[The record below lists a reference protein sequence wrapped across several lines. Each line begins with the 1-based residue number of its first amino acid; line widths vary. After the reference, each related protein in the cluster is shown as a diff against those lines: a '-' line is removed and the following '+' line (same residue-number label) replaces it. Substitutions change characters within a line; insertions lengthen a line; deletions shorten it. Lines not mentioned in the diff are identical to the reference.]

1 MRRKE
6 ARVEVRMTEHEKGA
20 LKRKAAKNGM
30 TVSEYARTLLA
41 NSDDATIRVIDTEPL
56 RKAAHELAKQ
66 GTNLNQFM
74 KFLNTYGIKVF
85 DAGGA
90 QRVLAREVETFMEVA
105 EALAALRREADRNN
119 VHLKNRGFRQCRKRL
134 TRARKG
140 SMGEP
145 AHRPSIKSGLLFRPS
160 RQFRRR

>member
-1 MRRKE
+1 MKVAKRETAVLIRLSE
-6 ARVEVRMTEHEKGA
+6 REKRT

-74 KFLNTYGIKVF
+74 RFLNTYGVKVF
-85 DAGGA
+85 DPAEA
-90 QRVLAREVETFMEVA
+90 KRVLEKEVSAFAEIMES
-105 EALAALRREADRNN
+105 LAALRREADRNN
-119 VHLKNRGFRQCRKRL
+119 VHLKIEDFDN
-134 TRARKG
+134 A
-140 SMGEP
+140 END
-145 AHRPSIKSGLLFRPS
+145 
-160 RQFRRR
+160 

>member
-6 ARVEVRMTEHEKGA
+6 ARVEVRMTEHEKEA

-30 TVSEYARTLLA
+30 TVPEYARTLLA

-85 DAGGA
+85 DAGEA

-119 VHLKNRGFRQCRKRL
+119 VHLKIEDFDSAEND
-134 TRARKG
+134 
-140 SMGEP
+140 
-145 AHRPSIKSGLLFRPS
+145 
-160 RQFRRR
+160 

>member
-6 ARVEVRMTEHEKGA
+6 ARVEVRMTEHEKEA
-20 LKRKAAKNGM
+20 LERKAAKNGM

-85 DAGGA
+85 DAREA

-119 VHLKNRGFRQCRKRL
+119 ICLQIEDFDN
-134 TRARKG
+134 
-140 SMGEP
+140 P
-145 AHRPSIKSGLLFRPS
+145 DND
-160 RQFRRR
+160 

>member
-6 ARVEVRMTEHEKGA
+6 ARVEVRMTEHEKEA

-66 GTNLNQFM
+66 GTNLNQ
-74 KFLNTYGIKVF
+74 L
-85 DAGGA
+85 
-90 QRVLAREVETFMEVA
+90 
-105 EALAALRREADRNN
+105 
-119 VHLKNRGFRQCRKRL
+119 
-134 TRARKG
+134 
-140 SMGEP
+140 
-145 AHRPSIKSGLLFRPS
+145 
-160 RQFRRR
+160 